1 MRDTGHK
8 KKKSSSSFFEKN
20 RDNVW
25 SFINKSASQKL
36 WTTAFFS
43 LRTTRCIVCFV
54 PLQEKLFRKASE
66 KQTHFCSAN
75 CMIKE
80 TDEFLLDS
88 YCQMIHQGRSRGQ
101 KCYWW
106 GLPLQGQ
113 PLTFYLHITGMS
125 CGMRVAHTTNIC
137 IWYGMIQHFP
147 ITCQYWILFDYL
159 VLMYSSTYL
168 VLLPQKGS
176 PFTRKYFRYF

>member
-1 MRDTGHK
+1 MRSFPTGHEGHKRK
-8 KKKSSSSFFEKN
+8 KIPHLLSLKKN

-43 LRTTRCIVCFV
+43 LHTTRCIVCFV
-54 PLQEKLFRKASE
+54 PLQEKLFRKALE

-125 CGMRVAHTTNIC
+125 CGMRVAHTTNIWYDSTFSYYLSILNTFWLPC
-137 IWYGMIQHFP
+137 IDVFI
-147 ITCQYWILFDYL
+147 
-159 VLMYSSTYL
+159 YL
-168 VLLPQKGS
+168 VLLP
-176 PFTRKYFRYF
+176 

>member
-8 KKKSSSSFFEKN
+8 RKKNSSSSFFEKN

-43 LRTTRCIVCFV
+43 LHTTRCIVCFV

-125 CGMRVAHTTNIC
+125 CGMRVAHTTNVWYDSTFSYYLSILNTFWLPC
-137 IWYGMIQHFP
+137 IDLFIYLLS
-147 ITCQYWILFDYL
+147 IT
-159 VLMYSSTYL
+159 ST
-168 VLLPQKGS
+168 K
-176 PFTRKYFRYF
+176 R

>member
-1 MRDTGHK
+1 MRDTREK
-8 KKKSSSSFFEKN
+8 KFLIFFLWKKTGTMSGPSSTKVHLKNFGRLLFF
-20 RDNVW
+20 
-25 SFINKSASQKL
+25 L
-36 WTTAFFS
+36 Y
-43 LRTTRCIVCFV
+43 TTRCIVCFV

-125 CGMRVAHTTNIC
+125 CGMRVAHTTNIWYDSTFSYYLSILNTFWLPC
-137 IWYGMIQHFP
+137 IDVFI
-147 ITCQYWILFDYL
+147 
-159 VLMYSSTYL
+159 YL
-168 VLLPQKGS
+168 VLLP
-176 PFTRKYFRYF
+176 

>member
-1 MRDTGHK
+1 MRDWDTGHK
-8 KKKSSSSFFEKN
+8 RKKILIFFLWKKN

-43 LRTTRCIVCFV
+43 LHTTRCIVCFV

-125 CGMRVAHTTNIC
+125 CGMRVAHTTNV
-137 IWYGMIQHFP
+137 WYDSTFS
-147 ITCQYWILFDYL
+147 YYLSILNTFWLPRID
-159 VLMYSSTYL
+159 VFI
-168 VLLPQKGS
+168 VLLAQKVAHLHVNIS
-176 PFTRKYFRYF
+176 ITK

>member
-8 KKKSSSSFFEKN
+8 RKKNPHLLSLKKTGTMSGPSSTKVHLKNFGRLLFF
-20 RDNVW
+20 
-25 SFINKSASQKL
+25 L
-36 WTTAFFS
+36 Y
-43 LRTTRCIVCFV
+43 TTRCIVCFV

-125 CGMRVAHTTNIC
+125 CGMRVAHTTNVWYDSTFSYYLSILNTFWLPC
-137 IWYGMIQHFP
+137 IDLFIYLLI
-147 ITCQYWILFDYL
+147 IT
-159 VLMYSSTYL
+159 ST
-168 VLLPQKGS
+168 K
-176 PFTRKYFRYF
+176 R